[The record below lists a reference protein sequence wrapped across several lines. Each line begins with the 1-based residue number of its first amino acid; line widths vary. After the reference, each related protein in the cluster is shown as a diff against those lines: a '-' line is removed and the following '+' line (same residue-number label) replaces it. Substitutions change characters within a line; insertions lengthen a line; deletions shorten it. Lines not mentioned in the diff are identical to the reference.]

1 MRATG
6 ITITRLRSPT
16 AAMVNMTRCTN
27 THSRTMTTKDTHT
40 TSQRKPANVT
50 VSMDT
55 NIMPPFRLTTAMT
68 NTTTTA
74 SSTTRRRRA
83 MITGHRATPRSRMPQ
98 PLHPGPAPTVT
109 AITTMTPPR

>member
-1 MRATG
+1 M
-6 ITITRLRSPT
+6 
-16 AAMVNMTRCTN
+16 
-27 THSRTMTTKDTHT
+27 TKDTPIT
-40 TSQRKPANVT
+40 RQRRSANVT

-98 PLHPGPAPTVT
+98 PLRPGPGTTVT
-109 AITTMTPPR
+109 AITTMTPLR